1 MNSAIIETFR
11 NGIATL
17 ALNRPR
23 NLNSYDLEILV
34 HFHQTIEQ
42 YSQREDVRVL
52 VFEGVGS
59 TFCTGPDLERLVDVM
74 ESGDVR
80 SLRRLLEVTKQILL
94 LIRRLPQFTLAS
106 IDGVAADGGL
116 NLALACDRRIATASS
131 LFGYP
136 FAQVGMSPDVGT
148 SMLLQGLVGQA
159 KALQITLSG
168 KLLTSYEAC
177 DLGILDEIV
186 QFEELEDKKT
196 ELAREMEAIPPMVLR
211 NVKRSVYR
219 ASRQL
224 EEIVDTELEG
234 RIRCFLSDDL
244 KEGLRAFVEN
254 RPALFRGS

>member
-1 MNSAIIETFR
+1 MNGAIVETFR

-17 ALNRPR
+17 GINRPK

-34 HFHQTIEQ
+34 RFHQTIEQ
-42 YSQREDVRVL
+42 YSQREDIRVL

-59 TFCTGPDLERLVDVM
+59 TFCTGPDLAKLVDVM

-116 NLALACDRRIATASS
+116 NLALACDRRIATPAS

-136 FAQVGMSPDVGT
+136 FSQVGVSPDVGT

-168 KLLTSYEAC
+168 KLLSSHEAC
-177 DLGILDEIV
+177 SLGILDEIV
-186 QFEELEDKKT
+186 QFEELEGKKAD
-196 ELAREMEAIPPMVLR
+196 LAQEMETIPPMVLR
-211 NVKRSVYR
+211 NVKRAVYR

-224 EEIVDTELEG
+224 EGIVDTELEG

>member
-1 MNSAIIETFR
+1 MNGAITEKFR

-17 ALNRPR
+17 ALNRPGH
-23 NLNSYDLEILV
+23 LNSYDLEILV
-34 HFHQTIEQ
+34 RFHQTIEQ
-42 YSQREDVRVL
+42 YSQREDVRIL
-52 VFEGVGS
+52 VFEGAGS
-59 TFCTGPDLERLVDVM
+59 SFCTGPDLQKLVEVM

-94 LIRRLPQFTLAS
+94 LIRRLPQFTLAA
-106 IDGVAADGGL
+106 IDGVAVDGGL
-116 NLALACDRRIATASS
+116 NLALACDRRVATQSS

-136 FAQVGMSPDVGT
+136 FAQIGLSPDVGT

-168 KLLTSYEAC
+168 RLLTSQQAV
-177 DLGILDEIV
+177 DFGILDEIV
-186 QFEELEDKKT
+186 PLEEFENAKI
-196 ELAREMEAIPPMVLR
+196 ELAQKMEAISPMVLR

-234 RIRCFLSDDL
+234 RIRCFLSEDL
-244 KEGLRAFVEN
+244 REGLQAFVQN
-254 RPALFRGS
+254 RSALFKGS

>member
-1 MNSAIIETFR
+1 MNGAIIETFR

-148 SMLLQGLVGQA
+148 
-159 KALQITLSG
+159 
-168 KLLTSYEAC
+168 
-177 DLGILDEIV
+177 
-186 QFEELEDKKT
+186 
-196 ELAREMEAIPPMVLR
+196 
-211 NVKRSVYR
+211 
-219 ASRQL
+219 
-224 EEIVDTELEG
+224 
-234 RIRCFLSDDL
+234 
-244 KEGLRAFVEN
+244 
-254 RPALFRGS
+254 

>member
-1 MNSAIIETFR
+1 
-11 NGIATL
+11 
-17 ALNRPR
+17 
-23 NLNSYDLEILV
+23 
-34 HFHQTIEQ
+34 
-42 YSQREDVRVL
+42 
-52 VFEGVGS
+52 
-59 TFCTGPDLERLVDVM
+59 M

-116 NLALACDRRIATASS
+116 NLALACDRRVATPSS

-136 FAQVGMSPDVGT
+136 FAQIGMSPDVGT
-148 SMLLQGLVGQA
+148 SMLLQGLLSQA

-168 KLLTSYEAC
+168 KLLTSQEAY

-186 QFEELEDKKT
+186 PFEKLEDKQT
-196 ELAREMEAIPPMVLR
+196 ELAQEMEAISPMVLR

-244 KEGLRAFVEN
+244 REGLQAFVQN
-254 RPALFRGS
+254 RPALFKGS